1 VEAREKD
8 RVISCKEASRLIS
21 QLQDRELS
29 LREAT
34 LMRFHLVWCEACRRF
49 ERQMRFL
56 RKAMERY
63 RI

>member
-1 VEAREKD
+1 
-8 RVISCKEASRLIS
+8 VISCKEASRLIS